1 MINSETGPIALP
13 FTSENTPRERHVTL
27 LAQAKE
33 FESIFVAQML
43 KLSGLTK
50 AFSSES
56 NFGGGAFSSMLV
68 DQYADKLVENG
79 GFGLTDKVY
88 QQLMTREAKT
98 DTDTSA

>member
-1 MINSETGPIALP
+1 MINSETGPITLP
-13 FTSENTPRERHVTL
+13 VTSDNIPRDRHVTL

-43 KLSGLTK
+43 TLSGLTK

-56 NFGGGAFSSMLV
+56 NFGGDAFSSMLV
-68 DQYADKLVENG
+68 DQYAEKLVENG

-88 QQLMTREAKT
+88 QQLVTREEKN